1 MDLGRP
7 LTHEEI
13 IAAAGRVAVV
23 MGGPSAERDISLRSG
38 AAVVDA
44 LIRVGI
50 DARSIIWDGDLV
62 KDLIECAP
70 DRVFIALHGR
80 GGEDGSVQGLL
91 EVMQLP
97 YTGSDVLGCALSM
110 DKVRAKQVWQ
120 NAQIATPEFTVHRR
134 GETIDPNGVDISYP
148 IVVKPAREGSSL
160 GVSLV
165 SDSTKLETAV
175 AHALEYDE
183 VILMEAWIDG
193 GEYTLGV
200 VGGSALPIIKLETP
214 HDFYDY
220 DAKYISDTTRYLCPC
235 GLPEETL
242 NRCTELGI
250 AAFDALGANGWGRV
264 DFMLDRDSQP
274 WFIELNTVPGMTD
287 HSLVPMA
294 ASAQGVDFDELVV
307 KILGTSFG
315 DVE

>member
-1 MDLGRP
+1 
-7 LTHEEI
+7 
-13 IAAAGRVAVV
+13 
-23 MGGPSAERDISLRSG
+23 
-38 AAVVDA
+38 
-44 LIRVGI
+44 
-50 DARSIIWDGDLV
+50 
-62 KDLIECAP
+62 
-70 DRVFIALHGR
+70 
-80 GGEDGSVQGLL
+80 
-91 EVMQLP
+91 VMQLP

>member
-134 GETIDPNGVDISYP
+134 G
-148 IVVKPAREGSSL
+148 
-160 GVSLV
+160 
-165 SDSTKLETAV
+165 
-175 AHALEYDE
+175 
-183 VILMEAWIDG
+183 
-193 GEYTLGV
+193 
-200 VGGSALPIIKLETP
+200 
-214 HDFYDY
+214 
-220 DAKYISDTTRYLCPC
+220 
-235 GLPEETL
+235 
-242 NRCTELGI
+242 
-250 AAFDALGANGWGRV
+250 
-264 DFMLDRDSQP
+264 
-274 WFIELNTVPGMTD
+274 
-287 HSLVPMA
+287 
-294 ASAQGVDFDELVV
+294 
-307 KILGTSFG
+307 
-315 DVE
+315 